1 MIKDISRFKNRD
13 IRRTVLLDPKPVN
26 YIMTPENSMPV
37 MEYTAEYASGKND
50 MTDYHLLGLIEELE
64 DVSTAIK
71 FGSAL
76 PRGVVSLAILPVHKH
91 PKWFGS
97 CWETEVKEGEGS
109 KLPVR
114 AGLLV
119 TTGFTGALGA
129 ARW

>member
-1 MIKDISRFKNRD
+1 MKRLGVRLICSPALA
-13 IRRTVLLDPKPVN
+13 IR
-26 YIMTPENSMPV
+26 
-37 MEYTAEYASGKND
+37 A
-50 MTDYHLLGLIEELE
+50 H
-64 DVSTAIK
+64 TAIAFVK
-71 FGSAL
+71 GTLDALRVVPLTASLHLRSHRCPRESLVEEFEGVSAAIKLGGVL

-119 TTGFTGALGA
+119 ATGFTGALGA